1 MQVFLLG
8 FKIREFLMK
17 KYITFLLVILL
28 NLSMGNHIFA
38 DDHEDNYFNFQVNF
52 CKLNEGNSMEDYSA
66 AVDDYIKWSKK
77 NDVEVYVARQMP
89 LFPHDNFIGFTD
101 SYKRAVEETDAS
113 IILVNTQLGDTGY
126 SAEFVESALTD
137 LAVNLKKSSKEYH
150 LIILSSTVLP
160 GSIQKLNHLD
170 MLLAQLHIKY
180 HHIFSAYPNLHSH
193 LHA

>member
-77 NDVEVYVARQMP
+77 NSKNA
-89 LFPHDNFIGFTD
+89 
-101 SYKRAVEETDAS
+101 SYETK
-113 IILVNTQLGDTGY
+113 IFLGIRKD
-126 SAEFVESALTD
+126 FR
-137 LAVNLKKSSKEYH
+137 
-150 LIILSSTVLP
+150 
-160 GSIQKLNHLD
+160 
-170 MLLAQLHIKY
+170 M
-180 HHIFSAYPNLHSH
+180 
-193 LHA
+193 